1 MIEFKAVSKTYPGSE
16 NPVVNDLSFEV
27 LEGEICVLVG
37 PSGCGKTTS
46 MRMVNRLIEIT
57 EGEILIDG
65 EPNTAMSGTQLRRK
79 IGYAIQQIG
88 LFPHRTIADNIGTV
102 PNLLGWD
109 KSRIKSR
116 VDELLDT
123 VGLAPDDYRDR
134 YPAELSGGQQ
144 QRVGVA
150 RALAADPPIML
161 MDEPFGAVDPITREG
176 LQDEFLR
183 IQQDIKKTIVFVT
196 HDIDEAIK
204 MGNKIAILK
213 QGGVLAQYDTPE
225 NILASPTP
233 SSSPRSW
240 AETGS
245 SSGSRS
251 RASARWTSS
260 RPTAAPTD
268 LLRINEGLSV
278 KDALSELI
286 GSGYSRAV
294 VEKDG
299 DNRLLTFD
307 AIEELMGGTSGEP
320 SNGGESLR
328 VSGPALLLLQD
339 VLGEPKIHRL
349 GVAQGELLGGYSA
362 GLPGAHLPLFH
373 LRRGGPGSSRS
384 PSEYSRPATARSTRR
399 SPSLPAYCTPYRA
412 SRSSP
417 S

>member
-1 MIEFKAVSKTYPGSE
+1 MIEFRQVSKTYPGSGSQ
-16 NPVVNDLSFEV
+16 VVKDLSFEV
-27 LEGEICVLVG
+27 PEGEICVLVG

-88 LFPHRTIADNIGTV
+88 LFPHRTIANNIGTV
-102 PNLLGWD
+102 PHLLGWD
-109 KSRIKSR
+109 KGRIKSR

-123 VGLAPDDYRDR
+123 VGLPPDEYRAR

-204 MGNKIAILK
+204 IGDKIAILK

-225 NILASPTP
+225 TILANPNS
-233 SSSPRSW
+233 
-240 AETGS
+240 EFV
-245 SSGSRS
+245 
-251 RASARWTSS
+251 ASFVGTDRILKRLSLTRVGEMDLEPANGGTD
-260 RPTAAPTD
+260 D
-268 LLRINEGLSV
+268 LLRISGGLSV

-286 GSGYSRAV
+286 GSGHSRAV
-294 VEKDG
+294 VEGDG
-299 DNRLLTFD
+299 ENGLLTFA
-307 AIEELMGGTSGEP
+307 AIESLMGGASGQVTNDGETS
-320 SNGGESLR
+320 
-328 VSGPALLLLQD
+328 A
-339 VLGEPKIHRL
+339 
-349 GVAQGELLGGYSA
+349 
-362 GLPGAHLPLFH
+362 
-373 LRRGGPGSSRS
+373 
-384 PSEYSRPATARSTRR
+384 
-399 SPSLPAYCTPYRA
+399 
-412 SRSSP
+412 
-417 S
+417 

>member
-1 MIEFKAVSKTYPGSE
+1 MIEFRQVSKTYPGSD

-27 LEGEICVLVG
+27 PEGEICVLVG

-57 EGEILIDG
+57 QGEILIDG
-65 EPNTAMSGTQLRRK
+65 EPNTSMSGTQLRRK

-109 KSRIKSR
+109 KDRIKSR
-116 VDELLDT
+116 VDELLNT
-123 VGLAPDDYRDR
+123 VGLSPDEYRDR

-204 MGNKIAILK
+204 MGDKIAILK

-225 NILASPTP
+225 NILSKPDSEFV
-233 SSSPRSW
+233 SSFVGGDRVLKRLSLTRVGEMDLEP
-240 AETGS
+240 ANG
-245 SSGSRS
+245 G
-251 RASARWTSS
+251 
-260 RPTAAPTD
+260 TD
-268 LLRINEGLSV
+268 RLLRIDEGLTV

-286 GSGYSRAV
+286 GSGHSRAV

-299 DNRLLTFD
+299 ENGLLTFE
-307 AIEELMGGTSGEP
+307 AIEDLMGGASDEP
-320 SNGGESLR
+320 SNSGES
-328 VSGPALLLLQD
+328 
-339 VLGEPKIHRL
+339 
-349 GVAQGELLGGYSA
+349 SA
-362 GLPGAHLPLFH
+362 
-373 LRRGGPGSSRS
+373 
-384 PSEYSRPATARSTRR
+384 
-399 SPSLPAYCTPYRA
+399 
-412 SRSSP
+412 
-417 S
+417 